1 MREPFGKL
9 NRTSKEAVFNPKF
22 MRGYKMAAQADGE
35 LKKLVSD
42 LVALMAQNDTTK
54 EDAKRMD
61 ELKRGVAQEYARWK
75 VDTVR

>member
-9 NRTSKEAVFNPKF
+9 NRTSKEAVFNPEF
-22 MRGYKMAAQADGE
+22 MPGYKMAAQTDGE
-35 LKKLVSD
+35 LKKLVAD

-54 EDAKRMD
+54 EDATRMD
-61 ELKRGVAQEYARWK
+61 DLKRGVAREYARWK